1 MKKKIAFI
9 ILLMTVFSLTMS
21 AQTKRYGLF
30 VGGSINMMNIDKSMY
45 YDDSEPYTVMGYNHY
60 TQDTNYTVSYL
71 PVDGATVKPNGS
83 ILFGG
88 FFEYM
93 ASDMVGL
100 QFELLYNQYGYKLK
114 GTVDQKNIADDQVN
128 TYAYESNLKMSN
140 FTAAVL
146 VKIQPVRYFSID
158 LGVQP
163 SYCFK
168 MTKETQK
175 GPFHKNHV
183 YDSKNEYNTLNVGA
197 TGGFTA
203 YWGDVFFAARY
214 TLGLVDVLQ
223 KKTPYNDTSEGGDGV
238 IKYTYDDVKSR
249 TSSVQ
254 LTVGYRIR

>member
-1 MKKKIAFI
+1 MKKKLAFI
-9 ILLMTVFSLTMS
+9 ILLMTVLCLTMT

-30 VGGSINMMNIDKSMY
+30 VGGSINMMNVDKSMY
-45 YDDSEPYTVMGYNHY
+45 YDDSEPYTIMTYNQY
-60 TQDTNYTVSYL
+60 QDTSYKVSYQ
-71 PVDGATVKPNGS
+71 PVDGASVKPNGS

-128 TYAYESNLKMSN
+128 TYDYESNLKMSN

-146 VKIQPVRYFSID
+146 VKIQPIKYLSID

-203 YWGDVFFAARY
+203 YWGDVFFSARY

-223 KKTPYNDTSEGGDGV
+223 LKTPYNDTSEGGDGV
-238 IKYTYDDVKSR
+238 IKYTYDDVKSS

>member
-1 MKKKIAFI
+1 
-9 ILLMTVFSLTMS
+9 
-21 AQTKRYGLF
+21 
-30 VGGSINMMNIDKSMY
+30 
-45 YDDSEPYTVMGYNHY
+45 
-60 TQDTNYTVSYL
+60 
-71 PVDGATVKPNGS
+71 
-83 ILFGG
+83 
-88 FFEYM
+88 M

-128 TYAYESNLKMSN
+128 TYDYESNLKMSN

-146 VKIQPVRYFSID
+146 VKIQPIKYLSID

-203 YWGDVFFAARY
+203 YWGDVFFSARY

-223 KKTPYNDTSEGGDGV
+223 LKTPYNDTSEGGAGV
-238 IKYTYDDVKSR
+238 IKYTYDDVKSS